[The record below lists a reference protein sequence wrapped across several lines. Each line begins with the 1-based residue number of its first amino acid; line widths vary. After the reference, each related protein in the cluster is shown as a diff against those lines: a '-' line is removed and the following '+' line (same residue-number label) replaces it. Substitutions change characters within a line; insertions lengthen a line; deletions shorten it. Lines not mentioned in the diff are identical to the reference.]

1 MNRALKR
8 GFILAGLLC
17 WTLAPLERLPGH
29 GVLGRVV
36 QHHIVATVGASHLD
50 VTVEL
55 TFHSVFA
62 QRERRRLDADRDGLI
77 QEGEARRYLDQI
89 LGSLEAGLWMTSG
102 DREIDFTTL
111 HPPEL
116 DLMGNEAAAAHPL
129 RVRASY
135 VARLDERLRRAGPV
149 DLEDQLW
156 PEAPALCSL
165 EVRNQE
171 RYQERSGRL
180 VRRWT
185 CFFGPRNSRRFS
197 LELCPR
203 AATAR
208 QLANPLPAD
217 GIQP

>member
-1 MNRALKR
+1 MKR
-8 GFILAGLLC
+8 GLILAGLLC
-17 WTLAPLERLPGH
+17 WTLAGVERLPGH

-55 TFHSVFA
+55 TFYSVFA

-171 RYQERSGRL
+171 QSSRV

-208 QLANPLPAD
+208 QLANPLPPD